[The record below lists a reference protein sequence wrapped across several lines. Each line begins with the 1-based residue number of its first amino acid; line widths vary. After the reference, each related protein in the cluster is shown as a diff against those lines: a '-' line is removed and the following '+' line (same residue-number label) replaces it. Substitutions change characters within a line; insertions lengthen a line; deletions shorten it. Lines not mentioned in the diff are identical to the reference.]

1 MLYNIRNPSPS
12 LRIFYDASSIQRYL
26 QPHKTLEGVELVD
39 KEADRLRSS
48 GMVVTAVDTQP
59 PFVLP
64 AVAPGTPKPAI
75 VIDGMWGIGDNLHQ
89 RAVVREL
96 MKTHE
101 VWLSTCHWQLYH
113 DLVADGLHLI
123 FKSTRLRAQGK
134 TIERERHLFKPT
146 PFEPAAARRVKL
158 WYKKD
163 QIDIYGSILETMMAE
178 CGLVGKKGDFSL
190 PIPAEWS
197 DKLQAF
203 INFWEKDW
211 RKKWNPDGKPVMIYR
226 PVVRRREWN
235 GESRN
240 PDSAAYAALYAAARS
255 GYFVVSI
262 ADLEPKLE
270 WIVGD
275 EQPADIKLHSGELDF
290 ETMAAL
296 FSIADIGFFNAGFA
310 PVLAQAVGLP
320 SVVVYG
326 GRESFRTTQAAG
338 AHLAPTL
345 GIDPVNPCDCH
356 TERHPC
362 DKRIDMPPALDKVR
376 EFVHTKRQVPAPD
389 TGAPQTKL
397 KAAAASPVA
406 LSGPNNGEVAQQEE
420 PRLTGEDG
428 SRPSRSHTLIFAT
441 TYVDSDARQT
451 LTEQWLELTS
461 ALNPDC
467 PLLLVD
473 SASPL
478 PLVSDA
484 WKQQHPS
491 VQYRVFD
498 FGDNVGHLSR
508 GGKDGWGRA
517 FSKGLE
523 IAVDE
528 GYTYVAHIEGDSL
541 LRLPVDGLIDQMLQA
556 QRECCTTKVS
566 GMKKDI
572 AGWIETGLMVFK
584 TTYVRDSGF
593 IQNYNWRA
601 RRVAPTPEIVIANL
615 IKSDVFLLPIKA
627 VRGDKHQI
635 THNNV
640 LSLGLDWITHCHN
653 DVWATDRFFEAAL
666 AEKGG
671 PAVSLVPQ
679 APAQQES
686 TLPHPYERGA
696 GLLLNLGCGTN
707 KLSGW
712 LNHDADV
719 DVTKPL
725 PWNCDS
731 AYYIFIE
738 HCIEHLSC
746 HQAIGFFEEAFR
758 VLSPGGVLRVVVPSV
773 EQIANTADQAYFDFT
788 KKFGGDGTLKG
799 ALKAILF
806 SHGHQMAW
814 TASVMSNLL
823 RYAGFEAVEQCQVGI
838 SRHSALRGVEGHGRV
853 IGDKFNRIESM
864 CFEATKP
871 GRVAAPVS
879 LTTRRVA
886 LVVGGSERVKE
897 ELAEAEAL
905 CAGCEVTR
913 FVINDMIPF
922 AAGPCIAVSLHP
934 TKLADW
940 LRRREANGHPA
951 PSQVWAHRSG
961 PNVTHHVEDWA
972 GSSGLFSVKIAR
984 KLGFERI
991 ILCGVPMEPS
1001 AKHVVRAQPWPAA
1014 VTFRRGWEKYKGE
1027 IAPFVRSMSGWTAE
1041 MFGRP
1046 VATELATPIS

>member
-1 MLYNIRNPSPS
+1 MIYNIRNPSPS

-96 MKTHE
+96 MQTHE

-113 DLVADGLHLI
+113 DLVAEGLHLT
-123 FKSTRLRAQGK
+123 FKSTRLRAQSK
-134 TIERERHLFKPT
+134 TIEREQHLFKVPSR
-146 PFEPAAARRVKL
+146 EPGDARRVKL
-158 WYKKD
+158 WYKKE

-178 CGLVGKKGDFSL
+178 CGLAGKRGDFSL
-190 PIPAEWS
+190 PIPAEWRAKAEALRAGW
-197 DKLQAF
+197 DTG
-203 INFWEKDW
+203 
-211 RKKWNPDGKPVMIYR
+211 GKPLMLYR

-270 WIVGD
+270 WIVGE
-275 EQPADIKLHSGELDF
+275 EQPADVKLHSGELDF

-338 AHLAPTL
+338 AHLTPTL

-362 DKRIDMPPALDKVR
+362 DKRIDMPSALDKVR
-376 EFVHTKRQVPAPD
+376 EFAHIHGA
-389 TGAPQTKL
+389 TGYAANTQGDLGAVIASCAGGERRSQT
-397 KAAAASPVA
+397 SP
-406 LSGPNNGEVAQQEE
+406 L
-420 PRLTGEDG
+420 
-428 SRPSRSHTLIFAT
+428 LIFAT

-461 ALNPDC
+461 ALNPGA

-478 PLVSDA
+478 PLVSEA
-484 WKQQHPS
+484 WKKQHPS

-517 FSKGLE
+517 FCKGLE
-523 IAVDE
+523 IAVEE
-528 GYTYVAHIEGDSL
+528 GFTYVAHVEGDSL

-584 TTYVRDSGF
+584 TAYVRDSGF
-593 IQNYNWRA
+593 IQNYNWKA

-635 THNNV
+635 THDNV

-653 DVWATDRFFEAAL
+653 DVWATDRFFEDAMSAKKEPGSQGS
-666 AEKGG
+666 AVPQVSTACGPSEEGKGVL
-671 PAVSLVPQ
+671 PAV
-679 APAQQES
+679 E
-686 TLPHPYERGA
+686 A

-719 DVTKPL
+719 DVTQPL
-725 PWNCDS
+725 PWAENS

-738 HCIEHLSC
+738 HCIEHVSC

-758 VLSPGGVLRVVVPSV
+758 VLAPGGVLRVVVPSV
-773 EQIANTADQAYFDFT
+773 EQIANMADQAYFDFA

-823 RYAGFEAVEQCQVGI
+823 RYAGFEAIEQCQVGI

-871 GRVAAPVS
+871 GRVAAPVAP
-879 LTTRRVA
+879 TTRKIA

-905 CAGCEVTR
+905 CVGCEVTR
-913 FVINDMIPF
+913 FVINDMIPQ

-940 LRRREANGHPA
+940 LKRREANGHPA

-1001 AKHVVRAQPWPAA
+1001 AKHVVRAQPWPAG

-1046 VATELATPIS
+1046 AAAELATPIS